1 MTRNISQLTVVSGHY
16 MTDRQ
21 LVHQDVYFI
30 PLTMMMMMMMMMM
43 TIILLLYPRVYI
55 VDVLAVR
62 MPDLCVLSVKT
73 PVKMNKIAFFSCD
86 IGFDPLTLM
95 YEYIF

>member
-21 LVHQDVYFI
+21 LVHQAVYFI
-30 PLTMMMMMMMMMM
+30 PMTMMMMMM
-43 TIILLLYPRVYI
+43 TITLLLYPRVYI

-73 PVKMNKIAFFSCD
+73 PVKMNKIAFS
-86 IGFDPLTLM
+86 PVTLALTR
-95 YEYIF
+95 